1 MLTDAFADFT
11 LLVKDPE
18 SDLPSLLSELESD
31 LDDYSD
37 KSWGYNRK
45 VFPLL
50 RKAARWYV
58 AGKLSWRA
66 LNAISLRLVLCYFAE
81 EGTEESLID
90 DLRAY
95 IRVKPT
101 IDLRTKVGVACRRS
115 RAASRRKQ
123 RAAEEARPTPL
134 RLASQNAGPHR
145 SNISNTPKLYAVQSI
160 PDRT

>member
-66 LNAISLRLVLCYFAE
+66 LNAISIRLLLCYFAD

-95 IRVKPT
+95 IRVEPT
-101 IDLRTKVGVACRRS
+101 IDLRTKVGVACQRS

-123 RAAEEARPTPL
+123 RAADEAIEKAPAPR
-134 RLASQNAGPHR
+134 R
-145 SNISNTPKLYAVQSI
+145 SAIT
-160 PDRT
+160 RTGIVLSLM